1 MIHINEK
8 ALRRREM
15 KLITCSKG
23 KERGLHDVGI
33 IKHKRREILR
43 NYEISKILVEI
54 FVLVDNK
61 TYIEFGKVRYRNYL
75 VLLDDI

>member
-1 MIHINEK
+1 M
-8 ALRRREM
+8 
-15 KLITCSKG
+15 S
-23 KERGLHDVGI
+23 V
-33 IKHKRREILR
+33 IKRNREISR
-43 NYEISKILVEI
+43 NYELTKILVEF

>member
-1 MIHINEK
+1 
-8 ALRRREM
+8 M
-15 KLITCSKG
+15 KLITRSKG
-23 KERGLHDVGI
+23 KERGLHDVSV
-33 IKHKRREILR
+33 IKHKHKEILR

>member
-1 MIHINEK
+1 
-8 ALRRREM
+8 M
-15 KLITCSKG
+15 KLITRSKG
-23 KERGLHDVGI
+23 KERVCMTWASLNI
-33 IKHKRREILR
+33 NIEKYRETM
-43 NYEISKILVEI
+43 KFQILVEF